1 MDGAR
6 DLLNGKLKGSTI
18 FWREGVG
25 KSVFLNICEDVIAL
39 FIIVFDMF
47 DHVSLK
53 NYITIHFLFLDF
65 ISTVISDN
73 CTVLLISFHS
83 VTIHLGQKNKMQVI

>member
-18 FWREGVG
+18 FWRERVG
-25 KSVFLNICEDVIAL
+25 KSVFLNIYEDVVAL
-39 FIIVFDMF
+39 FIVFDMF

-65 ISTVISDN
+65 ISTAISDN

-83 VTIHLGQKNKMQVI
+83 VTIHLGQKNKMQVT